1 MGSNEMS
8 KHDHIL
14 AGLVFSLQAAAMQQL
29 GKIQN
34 PMTGEIEKDLGQ
46 AKSTIDI
53 LDMLKTKCRSETPEE
68 LLRMIDGAVMD
79 LQLNYMDEVKK
90 SAPQETD
97 SGSGDEAAAEAAKDE
112 SGDGADAEAAKDES
126 GDEAGTEAAKD
137 ESGAEAGTEA
147 AKDESGDEAD
157 G

>member
-14 AGLVFSLQAAAMQQL
+14 AGLIFSLQAAAMQQL

-34 PMTGEIEKDLGQ
+34 PLTGEIEKDLDQ
-46 AKSTIDI
+46 AKSSIDI
-53 LDMLKTKCRSETPEE
+53 LEMLKVKCRTDTPDD
-68 LLRMIDGAVMD
+68 LLRMLDGAVMD

-90 SAPQETD
+90 AATSAD
-97 SGSGDEAAAEAAKDE
+97 SATAGEEPDAEA
-112 SGDGADAEAAKDES
+112 ADAEAAPE
-126 GDEAGTEAAKD
+126 EN
-137 ESGAEAGTEA
+137 
-147 AKDESGDEAD
+147 GDEAD

>member
-34 PMTGEIEKDLGQ
+34 PLTGEIEKDLEQ
-46 AKSTIDI
+46 AKGTIDI
-53 LDMLKTKCRSETPEE
+53 LDMLKAKCRTDTPED
-68 LLRMIDGAVMD
+68 LLRMIDSAVMD
-79 LQLNYMDEVKK
+79 LQLNYTDEVKK
-90 SAPQETD
+90 AAVPD
-97 SGSGDEAAAEAAKDE
+97 DEATLAEETAEEESAAETTQDE
-112 SGDGADAEAAKDES
+112 PGEK
-126 GDEAGTEAAKD
+126 
-137 ESGAEAGTEA
+137 
-147 AKDESGDEAD
+147 AD

>member
-34 PMTGEIEKDLGQ
+34 PMTGQVEKDLDQ
-46 AKSTIDI
+46 AKSTIDL
-53 LDMLKTKCRSETPEE
+53 LDMLKVKCRTDTPED

-79 LQLNYMDEVKK
+79 LQLNYTDEVKK
-90 SAPQETD
+90 A
-97 SGSGDEAAAEAAKDE
+97 AAKDE
-112 SGDGADAEAAKDES
+112 PTADSDEPEDETEPIES
-126 GDEAGTEAAKD
+126 GDE
-137 ESGAEAGTEA
+137 
-147 AKDESGDEAD
+147 GD

>member
-34 PMTGEIEKDLGQ
+34 PMTGEIDKDLEQ
-46 AKSTIDI
+46 AKGTIDI
-53 LDMLKTKCRSETPEE
+53 LDMLKTKCRTDTPED
-68 LLRMIDGAVMD
+68 LLRMMDSAVMD
-79 LQLNYMDEVKK
+79 LQLNYMDEMKK
-90 SAPQETD
+90 SSADGEDEEPAPEETD
-97 SGSGDEAAAEAAKDE
+97 EP
-112 SGDGADAEAAKDES
+112 DAEAEDSPDK
-126 GDEAGTEAAKD
+126 
-137 ESGAEAGTEA
+137 
-147 AKDESGDEAD
+147 AD

>member
-34 PMTGEIEKDLGQ
+34 PMTGEIEKDLDQ

-53 LDMLKTKCRSETPEE
+53 LDMLKTKCRSETPGE

-90 SAPQETD
+90 SASQETD
-97 SGSGDEAAAEAAKDE
+97 SDAGDEAAEDAAEEAAAEAPAEAAAEAAPDIPQ
-112 SGDGADAEAAKDES
+112 DDAGEK
-126 GDEAGTEAAKD
+126 
-137 ESGAEAGTEA
+137 
-147 AKDESGDEAD
+147 AD

>member
-8 KHDHIL
+8 KHDHLL

-34 PMTGEIEKDLGQ
+34 PMTGEIEKDLDQ
-46 AKSTIDI
+46 AKSTIDL
-53 LDMLKTKCRSETPEE
+53 LDMLKVKCRTDTPED

-79 LQLNYMDEVKK
+79 LQLNFTDEVKK
-90 SAPQETD
+90 SA
-97 SGSGDEAAAEAAKDE
+97 AAEQPASDSDDTEPETAQ
-112 SGDGADAEAAKDES
+112 DG
-126 GDEAGTEAAKD
+126 TV
-137 ESGAEAGTEA
+137 
-147 AKDESGDEAD
+147 DEAD

>member
-1 MGSNEMS
+1 MGNNEMS

-14 AGLVFSLQAAAMQQL
+14 AGLVFSLQAAAMQQM

-34 PMTGEIEKDLGQ
+34 PMTGEVEKDLDQ

-53 LDMLKTKCRSETPEE
+53 LDMLKVKCRTDTPED
-68 LLRMIDGAVMD
+68 LMRMIDGAVMD

-90 SAPQETD
+90 SAATEGSASDTDNTEPETTK
-97 SGSGDEAAAEAAKDE
+97 EE
-112 SGDGADAEAAKDES
+112 
-126 GDEAGTEAAKD
+126 T
-137 ESGAEAGTEA
+137 
-147 AKDESGDEAD
+147 GDEAD